1 MKKWVKFVLVIVV
14 ANWFISAAYSVY
26 IMNNIKTVELF
37 EKRNPEIKVE
47 VVNSTLSFFDVLLT
61 RDHEWETVWLLD
73 GEKVKIR
80 WERTYQQPIPT
91 GVYYALGSSTIR
103 FLGFLDN

>member
-1 MKKWVKFVLVIVV
+1 MKTCVKVVLVIVV

-26 IMNNIKTVELF
+26 IMNNNKTVELF

-61 RDHEWETVWLLD
+61 RDHEWETV
-73 GEKVKIR
+73 
-80 WERTYQQPIPT
+80 
-91 GVYYALGSSTIR
+91 
-103 FLGFLDN
+103 

>member
-1 MKKWVKFVLVIVV
+1 MKTCVKVVLVIVV

-26 IMNNIKTVELF
+26 IMNNNKTVELF

-61 RDHEWETVWLLD
+61 RDHEWETVWLID
-73 GEKVKIR
+73 GERVKMR
-80 WERTYQQPIPT
+80 WQRSYHQPIPA
-91 GVYYALGSSTIR
+91 GIYFGLGTSW
-103 FLGFLDN
+103 LEMVGFIDD

>member
-103 FLGFLDN
+103 FWVF